1 MLVGHMLSLASIS
14 VHTFLFISLYVQIF
28 LIITLFEYYDAQQ
41 KKKRAQLTVVAQASG
56 SSPTPINYP
65 TVTVIVPCFNEEATV
80 IGTIES
86 LKSMNYPADKLSIMA
101 VDDGS
106 TDNTWSYLEQYRN
119 DPRVQIFHKENG
131 GKHTAVNFG
140 IEHSTSDLISCLD
153 ADSFV
158 HPEALQ
164 RMLPY
169 FSNPEVMAVTPAIKV
184 RTPQNLLEYIQF
196 AEYNVGIF
204 LRKMYSTFNAIH
216 VTPGP
221 FTVFRR
227 EAFTRVG
234 MFKAAHN
241 TEDLEFALRLHSHN
255 LKIENSHTSF
265 VFTTPPQNVRALVKQ
280 RVRWTTG
287 FLLNAKDYRKLFFNK
302 KYGHVGT
309 FTLPAGV
316 FSIIMVLFFT
326 SYSIVN
332 AATSLVQNV
341 INWNLIGWHW
351 HWAQWQWFYVNTT
364 TERFMILAVVIT
376 GLFIVFIGKRL
387 GSGSWKPSRDIFSY
401 ALLYGFI
408 APVWIAISSWKA
420 VRGSTPRWR

>member
-1 MLVGHMLSLASIS
+1 MLSRHMVSLLSTL

-28 LIITLFEYYDAQQ
+28 LIITLFEYPE
-41 KKKRAQLTVVAQASG
+41 KKKGQSISIAQKSAD
-56 SSPTPINYP
+56 SSA
-65 TVTVIVPCFNEEATV
+65 TVTYPSVMVIVPCFNEEATV

-106 TDNTWSYLEQYRN
+106 TDNTWSYLEQYKN

-169 FSNPEVMAVTPAIKV
+169 FRDPEIMAVTPAIKV
-184 RTPQNLLEYIQF
+184 RTPQNILEYIQF

-227 EAFTRVG
+227 EAFTKVG
-234 MFKAAHN
+234 MFRSAHN

-265 VFTTPPQNVRALVKQ
+265 VFTTPPRNLRALVKQ

-287 FLLNAKDYRKLFFNK
+287 FLLNAKDYRKLFFNSK
-302 KYGHVGT
+302 HGHVGT

-316 FSIIMVLFFT
+316 LSIITVLFFA
-326 SYSIVN
+326 SYSVVN
-332 AATSLVQNV
+332 AANTLVQNV
-341 INWNLIGWHW
+341 ISWNLIGWHW
-351 HWAQWQWFYVNTT
+351 HWTKWQWFFVNTT
-364 TERFMILAVVIT
+364 TERFMIFAVLIC
-376 GLFIVFIGKRL
+376 GLFILFVGKRL
-387 GSGSWKPSRDIFSY
+387 GSGSWKPSKDMLSY

-408 APVWIAISSWKA
+408 APIWIAISSWKA